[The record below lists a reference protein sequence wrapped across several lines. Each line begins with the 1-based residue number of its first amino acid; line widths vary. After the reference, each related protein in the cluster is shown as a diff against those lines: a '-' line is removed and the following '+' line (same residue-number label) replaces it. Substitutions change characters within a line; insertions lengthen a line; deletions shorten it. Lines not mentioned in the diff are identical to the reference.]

1 MEYTFISYSR
11 KQLYFAEA
19 IALHLQKEGIQTW
32 FDLQQLGAG
41 TDWASTLKN
50 GYENCQRLVLVVSQA
65 ALDSKY
71 VEIEWDTARQ
81 KGREVIL
88 AVLEDVHLPDKLRDC
103 AVLDFRTD
111 FNSAMRR
118 LVSYLTGNLP
128 RPKDR
133 ISAPGKFPYPLR
145 LPLPIWF
152 TIISLLWPYVWMLLL
167 TLSTLREYPGQVQGY
182 MILGSLVLGILAFA
196 AGIDRFWKHNLE
208 HQGLRNLGA
217 FAVIIQMLLM
227 IFALAL
233 QSPFSLPIIICLAL
247 NVYFYFWF
255 VKRSAPLLRWYAA
268 GQAPQAL
275 RRRCHAGLA
284 VGGAQLAEE
293 TLISEPV
300 DFSIHNDPA
309 DRPMARH
316 IAKILRAAGHRE
328 VEGGSAQKRLY
339 LITNRT
345 SHKMVEE
352 AGKDGT
358 DNGIFLL
365 GSSIDWSES
374 LEDAGKTQF
383 VDLREH
389 DANDVKVLA
398 SSLSNMD
405 AWRRQYALEATPTR
419 FEAFAAPPSV
429 QFYRFLAYLQA
440 ASFLSTGLLLLYAA
454 QWIGALF
461 PLLFGVGI
469 FFVVERA
476 LQRRVPLSIALGL
489 LAGLPLLLAVLNGQ
503 TLAAIPNLLVVG
515 VVLYSGRFWF
525 PSPAPFVKDSLGMD
539 RDGKSRAW
547 GRVFVVV
554 LIIVNLAIS
563 LLQLQNNS

>member
-11 KQLYFAEA
+11 RQLYFAEA
-19 IALHLQKEGIQTW
+19 IALHLQKAGIQTW

-41 TDWASTLKN
+41 TDWASTLKK
-50 GYENCQRLVLVVSQA
+50 GYENCQSLVLVVSQA
-65 ALDSKY
+65 ALASKY
-71 VEIEWDTARQ
+71 VETEWDTAREN
-81 KGREVIL
+81 GREVIL
-88 AVLEDVHLPDKLRDC
+88 AVFEDVHLPDKLRDC
-103 AVLDFRTD
+103 AVIDFRTD
-111 FNSAMRR
+111 FNSAIQR
-118 LVSYLTGNLP
+118 LVSCLAGNLP
-128 RPKDR
+128 RPKDN

-152 TIISLLWPYVWMLLL
+152 TIISLLWPYAWLLLL
-167 TLSTLREYPGQVQGY
+167 TLSTLAEFPGQGRTY

-217 FAVIIQMLLM
+217 FAIIIQMLLM
-227 IFALAL
+227 LSALAL
-233 QSPFSLPIIICLAL
+233 QSPFSWPIVICLVL

-275 RRRCHAGLA
+275 RRRCHAGLLGVDA
-284 VGGAQLAEE
+284 RLAEE
-293 TLISEPV
+293 LLRSEPLA
-300 DFSIHNDPA
+300 FSIHHDPA
-309 DRPMARH
+309 DRPMARR
-316 IAKILRAAGHRE
+316 IVNILREAGHHE
-328 VEGGSAQKRLY
+328 VEGGAQKRLY
-339 LITNRT
+339 LISNRT
-345 SHKMVEE
+345 SRKMVEE
-352 AGKDGT
+352 AVKDGT
-358 DNGIFLL
+358 ANDIFLL

-374 LEDAGKTQF
+374 LAGAGETQF

-389 DANDVKVLA
+389 DVNDLKVLA

-419 FEAFAAPPSV
+419 FETFAAPPGV

-440 ASFLSTGLLLLYAA
+440 VSFISTGLLLLYAA
-454 QWIGALF
+454 QWLGALL
-461 PLLFGVGI
+461 PLFFGAAI
-469 FFVVERA
+469 FIVVERA
-476 LQRRVPLSIALGL
+476 LQRRVPLSLSLGL
-489 LAGLPLLLAVLNGQ
+489 LAGLPLLFAVLNGQ
-503 TLAAIPNLLVVG
+503 TLAAIPNLLVAG

-525 PSPAPFVKDSLGMD
+525 PAPAPYAQDSLGMD
-539 RDGKSRAW
+539 KDGKSRAW

-563 LLQLQNNS
+563 LLQSSNNP